1 MLKNL
6 SPKGFL
12 PLLGV
17 CFLSCASSTVNWE
30 GKRSK
35 HVKSYMNAFSKF
47 RKQICVPKAE
57 SIFEQ
62 SLKSYRGQGYWIPE
76 VKEDVDVDSIKAL
89 LPEME
94 KKLAWI
100 RKEKAE
106 LQKKSFPSERVT
118 APVKWL
124 LSELLDLKK
133 DELTE
138 NDQKKK
144 ISRQKSLKLIERL
157 QKEYDR
163 LVEKV
168 SFYSNYA
175 YPVDHLKNRK
185 VHDSYREK
193 TEEASVKI
201 ANYTFLYRK
210 ILEDGA
216 YLKNHTSSDIY
227 LRTTLDTIHYELKNH
242 EFYLSEDAR
251 YDLEFVL
258 GKIEAE
264 LSKGKDRALER
275 LTEWEE
281 RTERTLS
288 FYRSLTAP
296 ENQKALTI
304 AGVKTTAN
312 RELIKEHNKATH
324 ELKEFVYLKQ
334 AEVYKYWLNQPEITR
349 AIFVL
354 ETILINEVGGVDGE
368 DALERVDVA
377 RVVMNRLDKPRY
389 LSIGENDFIY
399 PYLKKVTG
407 DFNLQNEKWLN
418 ALFKQGEFSFTYYYM
433 NGVAKIF
440 CPDIS
445 PFARKLRKKNVEI
458 ALQVLKE
465 EQKEFAATRYFSRA
479 SMIGRIHMDSIW
491 EDYRPYP
498 ERPGLMANGQKQL
511 KSSFEKSQYK
521 YLYSFQDPEER
532 YFQVVEIAGRPYAMG
547 EKKGVKIFYEHRN
560 PHYFRYFTKE
570 SDLVKP

>member
-6 SPKGFL
+6 SPKGFI

-35 HVKSYMNAFSKF
+35 HVKSYMASFDKF

-57 SIFEQ
+57 SIFDQ

-76 VKEDVDVDSIKAL
+76 VNDDVDVDAIKAL

-100 RKEKAE
+100 RQEKID
-106 LQKKSFPSERVT
+106 LQKKSFPGTRVT
-118 APVKWL
+118 SNVRKL
-124 LSELLDLKK
+124 LAELLELKK

-138 NDQKKK
+138 NDQKKR
-144 ISRQKSLKLIERL
+144 ISRQESLKLLERL

-163 LVEKV
+163 MVGAI
-168 SFYSNYA
+168 SFYSNFA

-185 VHDSYREK
+185 VHDTYREK
-193 TEEASVKI
+193 TDEASQKI
-201 ANYTFLYRK
+201 ANFSFLYRK

-216 YLKNHTSSDIY
+216 YLKTHTSSDIY
-227 LRTTLDTIHYELKNH
+227 LRTTLDTIYYELKNH
-242 EFYLSEDAR
+242 QFYLSEDAR

-258 GKIEAE
+258 GKIDSE

-296 ENQKALTI
+296 ENQKTI
-304 AGVKTTAN
+304 HIGGVKTTAN
-312 RELIKEHNKATH
+312 KELIKEHNKATH
-324 ELKEFVYLKQ
+324 DLKEFVYKKQ
-334 AEVYKYWLNQPEITR
+334 AEVYQFWMNQPEITR
-349 AIFVL
+349 AIFTI

-407 DFNLQNEKWLN
+407 DFNLKNEKWLN
-418 ALFKQGEFSFTYYYM
+418 TLFKQGEFSFTYYYM
-433 NGVAKIF
+433 SGVAKIF
-440 CPDIS
+440 CPDMS
-445 PFARKLRKKNVEI
+445 PFAKKLRKKNVEI

-498 ERPGLMANGQKQL
+498 ERPGLIANGQKQL
-511 KSSFEKSQYK
+511 KSAFAKSQYK
-521 YLYSFQDPEER
+521 FLYSFKDPEER
-532 YFQVVEIAGRPYAMG
+532 YFQVVEIAGNPYAMG
-547 EKKGVKIFYEHRN
+547 EKKGVTIFYEHRN

-570 SDLVKP
+570 SELVKP

>member
-6 SPKGFL
+6 RPKAFI

-35 HVKSYMNAFSKF
+35 HVRSYMKSFEKF

-57 SIFEQ
+57 EIFNQ

-76 VKEDVDVDSIKAL
+76 VRDDVDVDSIKAL
-89 LPEME
+89 LPQME

-106 LQKKSFPSERVT
+106 LEKKSFPSEKVT
-118 APVKWL
+118 ARVKWL
-124 LSELLDLKK
+124 LSELLELKK

-138 NDQKKK
+138 NEEKKK
-144 ISRQKSLKLIERL
+144 SSRQKSLKYIEKL
-157 QKEYDR
+157 QKEYAS
-163 LVEKV
+163 LVDKV

-193 TEEASVKI
+193 TDDVAVRVS
-201 ANYTFLYRK
+201 NYTFLYRK

-227 LRTTLDTIHYELKNH
+227 LRTTLDTIHFELNNH

-258 GKIEAE
+258 AKIESE
-264 LSKGKDRALER
+264 LSKGKARALER

-296 ENQKALTI
+296 ENQKVITI
-304 AGVKTTAN
+304 GNVKTTAN

-324 ELKEFVYLKQ
+324 ELKEFVYKKQ

-377 RVVMNRLDKPRY
+377 KVVMNRLDKPRY

-433 NGVAKIF
+433 NGVAMIF

-445 PFARKLRKKNVEI
+445 PYARKLRKKNVEI

-465 EQKEFAATRYFSRA
+465 ENREFAPTRYFSRA

-498 ERPGLMANGQKQL
+498 ERPGLLANGQKQL
-511 KSSFEKSQYK
+511 KSAFEKSQYK

-532 YFQVVEIAGRPYAMG
+532 YFQVVEIAGKPYAMG
-547 EKKGVKIFYEHRN
+547 EKKGVRIFYEHRN